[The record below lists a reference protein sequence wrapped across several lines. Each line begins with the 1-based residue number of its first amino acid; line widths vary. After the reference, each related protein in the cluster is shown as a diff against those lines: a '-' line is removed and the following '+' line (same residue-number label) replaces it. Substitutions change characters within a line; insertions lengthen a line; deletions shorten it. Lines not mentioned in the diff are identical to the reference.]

1 MRPVTLS
8 VLLSAILPLVHA
20 DVKFTS
26 PAGGETFT
34 GGGSIKAAWT
44 DSGNAPSISDLS
56 TYQLF
61 LCAGGNDP
69 GTFIQLASITEKGL
83 FSNGNT
89 AEGTVAAG
97 VGDDAPANAYF
108 LKMISVASTGGTVTN
123 YSPRFSLSGMTGTFP
138 ANVQLGAKGVS
149 GASGPPSDNQIAG
162 AGGAVPAGGVAESFS
177 LPFAEQT
184 GPIRYAPMQKYP
196 PTKITAKTKTPLYA
210 TSPYTVATTYLPI
223 LQGVTTQTGSVTW
236 SFSQYENTVAAAP
249 APSDPMQ
256 KFLNRW
262 KD

>member
-1 MRPVTLS
+1 MRLAVLS
-8 VLLSAILPLVHA
+8 VLLTSILPSVHA

-34 GGGSIKAAWT
+34 GGASIKAAWT
-44 DSGNAPSISDLS
+44 DSGAAPSISDLT

-69 GTFIQLASITEKGL
+69 NTFIQLASITEKGL
-83 FSNGNT
+83 FANGNT
-89 AEGTVAAG
+89 AEGIVGVG
-97 VGDDAPANAYF
+97 VGDDTPKNAYF
-108 LKMISVASTGGTVTN
+108 LKIISVASTGGTVTN
-123 YSPRFSLSGMTGTFP
+123 FSPRFSLSGMTGTFP
-138 ANVQLGAKGVS
+138 ASVQAGAKAVS
-149 GASGPPSDNQIAG
+149 GTAGPASVNQVAG
-162 AGGAVPAGGVAESFS
+162 AGGAVPAGGDAASYA
-177 LPFAEQT
+177 LPFIAQT

-196 PTKITAKTKTPLYA
+196 PTKIVAKTKTPLYP

-223 LQGVTTQTGSVTW
+223 LQGATTQTGSITW

-249 APSDPMQ
+249 APSDQMQ

-262 KD
+262 RD